1 MNPASERRL
10 SRPSRLATVLA
21 VAALALVGCADLLP
35 GQGPPP
41 RLFTLSPKS
50 TFDASLPRVDWQL
63 VVEMPIAAAGL
74 DTTRVALYRNP
85 LELEYYARASWTDR
99 ATQLVQTL
107 IVESFENSRLI
118 VAVGRESLGLRAD
131 YVLKTEL
138 REFQAMYDG
147 PTPAAVVQI
156 HARLVAMPERTIV
169 ASERF
174 EARIPAG
181 QDAIEPVVGA
191 FDAALGKVLRDL
203 VGWTLVAGEAS
214 RRSRR

>member
-1 MNPASERRL
+1 MSLESER
-10 SRPSRLATVLA
+10 PKPRLARIVAL
-21 VAALALVGCADLLP
+21 VAAGAFMLGGCAELLP

-50 TFDASLPRVDWQL
+50 TFETSLPRVDWQL
-63 VVEMPIAAAGL
+63 VVELPIAAAGL

-107 IVESFENSRLI
+107 IVESFENSHRI

-131 YVLKTEL
+131 FVLKAEL
-138 REFQAMYDG
+138 REFQAMYAG
-147 PTPAAVVQI
+147 SNPSAVVQI
-156 HARLVAMPERTIV
+156 HAKLVAMPERTIV

-174 EARIPAG
+174 EAKVAASH
-181 QDAIEPVVGA
+181 DAIEPVIVA
-191 FDAALGKVLRDL
+191 FDAALGKTLRDL
-203 VGWTLVAGEAS
+203 VGWTLVEGEAV
-214 RRSRR
+214 RRNRR